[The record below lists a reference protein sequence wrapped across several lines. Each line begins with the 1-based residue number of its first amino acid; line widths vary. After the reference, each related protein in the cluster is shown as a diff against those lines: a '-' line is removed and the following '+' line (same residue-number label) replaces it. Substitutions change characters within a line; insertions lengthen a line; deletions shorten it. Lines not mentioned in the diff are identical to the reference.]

1 MHRCFPFS
9 TLSLWLFPWTQR
21 RTYVMTELV
30 FIVCRLLALIALV
43 GIGGILFAIALG
55 KIKV

>member
-1 MHRCFPFS
+1 
-9 TLSLWLFPWTQR
+9 
-21 RTYVMTELV
+21 MTELI
-30 FIVCRLLALIALV
+30 FIVCRLLALISLV